1 MAFHAPWSYLW
12 SVVPQG
18 SNDCERLS
26 AYTSPYIHLLV
37 ATHGSYV
44 AALKTPQVFL
54 PVTNKQHSLSVLCC
68 NGHGTKSASGR
79 AWSNEARVHKV
90 MRSLG
95 LKLLRVSELSIRS
108 FLKHDMPTYAAALAY
123 RALFA
128 LIPFFAL
135 VVALLGFL
143 ESSVLFDWLVEQM
156 RSALQEQY
164 AGEVEQLVR
173 QSQYQTQ
180 GALLSS
186 VSIIALWSVWR
197 GVRSLAKALN
207 VVHEVSESRPAWKRV
222 VLQLSFAFGLAP
234 TVILAS
240 GLLLIGSEVVEW
252 IVGLVGL
259 DEVFVSLWA
268 WLRLP
273 AALVLLMLAVSI
285 VYWAIPNVDQSFR
298 LITPGA
304 ALAVVVWVI
313 ASLSFS
319 FYVENFAH
327 YSAIYGSLGA
337 AIALLLYFYISAAV
351 LLLGAELNATINSD
365 APREGAMK

>member
-1 MAFHAPWSYLW
+1 MSPPS
-12 SVVPQG
+12 
-18 SNDCERLS
+18 RLLGC
-26 AYTSPYIHLLV
+26 SPLHEHLLIATRGFHLV
-37 ATHGSYV
+37 APNRHHKSFLAV
-44 AALKTPQVFL
+44 ANT
-54 PVTNKQHSLSVLCC
+54 QHSLPVSCC
-68 NGHGTKSASGR
+68 NGRSTKSASER
-79 AWSNEARVHKV
+79 VCPNEARAYKV

-123 RALFA
+123 RALFV
-128 LIPFFAL
+128 LVPFFTL

-143 ESSVLFDWLVEQM
+143 ESSVFFDWLFEQM

-164 AGEVEQLVR
+164 AGE
-173 QSQYQTQ
+173 

-197 GVRSLAKALN
+197 GVRSLTKALN

-222 VLQLSFAFGLAP
+222 MLQLSFAFGLAP

-240 GLLLIGSEVVEW
+240 GLLLIGPEVVGW
-252 IVGLVGL
+252 IVGLGGL

-285 VYWAIPNVDQSFR
+285 VYWAIPNVDQPFR

-304 ALAVVVWVI
+304 ALAVVVWLI
-313 ASLSFS
+313 ASLGFS

-351 LLLGAELNATINSD
+351 LLLGAELNAAINSD
-365 APREGAMK
+365 ASREGAMK

>member
-1 MAFHAPWSYLW
+1 VARWPTDRAAFWSDA
-12 SVVPQG
+12 V
-18 SNDCERLS
+18 
-26 AYTSPYIHLLV
+26 LV
-37 ATHGSYV
+37 TGI
-44 AALKTPQVFL
+44 
-54 PVTNKQHSLSVLCC
+54 
-68 NGHGTKSASGR
+68 KSASRR
-79 AWSNEARVHKV
+79 AWPNRARAHKV
-90 MRSLG
+90 MGPRG
-95 LKLLRVSELSIRS
+95 LNLLRVSKRSISS
-108 FLKHDMPTYAAALAY
+108 FLEHDMPTYATALAY

-128 LIPFFAL
+128 LVPFFAL

-143 ESSVLFDWLVEQM
+143 EISGFFDWLFDQM

-164 AGEVEQLVR
+164 AGEVERLVR
-173 QSQYQTQ
+173 QSQYQAQ

-197 GVRSLAKALN
+197 GVGALTKALN
-207 VVHEVSESRPAWKRV
+207 VVHEVRESRPPWKRV

-240 GLLLIGSEVVEW
+240 ALLLIGPQVVGW
-252 IVGLVGL
+252 IAGLVGL

-273 AALVLLMLAVSI
+273 AALVLLMLAASI
-285 VYWAIPNVDQSFR
+285 VYWAIPNVDQPFR

-304 ALAVVVWVI
+304 ALAVVIWVT
-313 ASLSFS
+313 ASLAFL
-319 FYVENFAH
+319 FYLENFAR

-351 LLLGAELNATINSD
+351 LLLGAELNAAINSD
-365 APREGAMK
+365 ASREGAMK